1 MLLLNRLKAACALGI
16 SLAIFGLTTSALA
29 GQAKD
34 VKALVQIIDQKYC
47 YGDSEIFAVSMLLE
61 VTAINSS
68 SKSIYFRS
76 DMDVVYWKMASSLK
90 EACNGKFFQTIS
102 PTSYPGPNQ
111 KTGRKIRVKPGRSVV
126 LRLWHSV
133 FGRHDVTPEI
143 PGSVPPGAYV
153 LQVLLR
159 PRMSPPEKERK
170 RALREEL
177 KSITPEP
184 FLFQVPKEPTITS
197 CK

>member
-1 MLLLNRLKAACALGI
+1 MLLIRFMAACTLGI
-16 SLAIFGLTTSALA
+16 SLALFWLMPSALA
-29 GQAKD
+29 GQGKD
-34 VKALVQIIDQKYC
+34 VKALVQIIDQEYC
-47 YGDSEIFAVSMLLE
+47 YGDSEIFSVSMLLE
-61 VTAINSS
+61 VTVINSS

-76 DMDVVYWKMASSLK
+76 DMGVVYWKMASSLK
-90 EACNGKFFQTIS
+90 EAHNGKFFQTIS
-102 PTSYPGPNQ
+102 PTFYPGPNQ
-111 KTGRKIRVKPGRSVV
+111 KPGRKIRVKPGRSVV

-143 PGSVPPGAYV
+143 PGSVPSGAYV
-153 LQVLLR
+153 LQILLR

-184 FLFQVPKEPTITS
+184 FLFQVPKEPKITR